1 MMPISSQIVHFHP
14 FGGMHFFTKWT
25 KILRLLSDLG
35 CSGLSLHAFYQLGI
49 TKWQTAMFHLFF
61 LSVVL
66 FYVLFFSLAAKYIRE
81 SGGDYQKER
90 KLSWTNAMQ

>member
-1 MMPISSQIVHFHP
+1 
-14 FGGMHFFTKWT
+14 
-25 KILRLLSDLG
+25 
-35 CSGLSLHAFYQLGI
+35 
-49 TKWQTAMFHLFF
+49 MFHLFF